1 MARVYREADVG
12 NEIAQK
18 KTAILGFGSQG
29 HAHALNLKDSGCV
42 VGVGLYEGY
51 KSWRKAEEAGLQ
63 VIANPEAVGWF
74 DVVMLVLPE
83 EMQPAVYKSEVAPN
97 RT

>member
-29 HAHALNLKDSGCV
+29 HAHALNLKDSGCEV
-42 VGVGLYEGY
+42 AVGLYEGS
-51 KSWRKAEEAGLQ
+51 KSWPTASRRAG
-63 VIANPEAVGWF
+63 A
-74 DVVMLVLPE
+74 
-83 EMQPAVYKSEVAPN
+83 S
-97 RT
+97 